1 MFTLRSLNRM
11 FLAVAVNASL
21 VVPAYA
27 NGSTPL
33 PDPNGVTL
41 LALGLMGL
49 IIGRRAASKRN
60 KD

>member
-1 MFTLRSLNRM
+1 M